1 MEMQGVECLERLLVV
16 CMESVVVV
24 DAGWKEML
32 KVRCCTN
39 GTEWNRGRWERRQ
52 MAMEPGVGAG
62 DNHWTGGWYALTPA

>member
-1 MEMQGVECLERLLVV
+1 MQRVECLERRLVV
-16 CMESVVVV
+16 CMESVGDV

-32 KVRCCTN
+32 RVRCSTN

-62 DNHWTGGWYALTPA
+62 DNHWTGGWCALTPR

>member
-1 MEMQGVECLERLLVV
+1 MQRVECLERLLVV
-16 CMESVVVV
+16 CMESVV